1 MKTTLLKKIRKS
13 YSIIHNKRT
22 NSVDVVYINFLGQR
36 KELKGVGGYYITG
49 DTSLEKAIILAKK
62 DLQKYIFNKY
72 SKKFKK
78 TTVINF

>member
-22 NSVDVVYINFLGQR
+22 NSVDVVYINFLGQK
-36 KELKGVGGYYITG
+36 KELKGVGGHY
-49 DTSLEKAIILAKK
+49 KAIILAKEG
-62 DLQKYIFNKY
+62 LQKYIFNKY

>member
-22 NSVDVVYINFLGQR
+22 NSVDVVYINFLGQK
-36 KELKGVGGYYITG
+36 KELKGIGGYYIT
-49 DTSLEKAIILAKK
+49 SNRPLEKAITLAKK
-62 DLQKYIFNKY
+62 DLQNHIFNKY

-78 TTVINF
+78 TAVINF

>member
-1 MKTTLLKKIRKS
+1 MKTTLLKKVRKS
-13 YSIIHNKRT
+13 YIIIHNKRS
-22 NSVDVVYINFLGQR
+22 NSIDVVHINFLGQK
-36 KELKGVGGYYITG
+36 KELKGVGGYYIT
-49 DTSLEKAIILAKK
+49 SNRPLEKAIILAKE

>member
-22 NSVDVVYINFLGQR
+22 NSVDVVYINFLGQK
-36 KELKGVGGYYITG
+36 KELKGYYITSN
-49 DTSLEKAIILAKK
+49 TSLEKAIILAKE